1 VLIGGGA
8 LVLVLAVVSYFVF
21 RDKEPGPEVP
31 PSTVAGTPDP
41 ALVRQLLD
49 SKAQL
54 AKKNLEDKDFRTA
67 LAQADEILGQDPA
80 HAEAIQV
87 KQGAQKALQDVEAA
101 VAATRRAIEGNDM
114 KAAAAGLQRIFDTD
128 PKNPAA
134 AEFST
139 RLNQFFRGQAD
150 AARRDMTDAQ
160 RQADRQKA
168 SSQPDYAAGGALGR
182 EAEALLRSNE
192 FAQATRKFAE
202 ARDAYDRARRA
213 ALRPATPPPTLAPV
227 ATAPPETLPPTTIA
241 MATPTPEPA
250 TPPPDEVEKA
260 QIRQLAQAFQQ
271 AMQAKDPGQLR
282 TLKPDLSG
290 READALKRS
299 AAVSVTMRV
308 ADIDLKGDSATVM
321 LSRTDGLPDGKTL
334 RLQQTL
340 VLAKRGGRWV
350 IVRMAA
356 QPIGQ

>member
-1 VLIGGGA
+1 
-8 LVLVLAVVSYFVF
+8 
-21 RDKEPGPEVP
+21 
-31 PSTVAGTPDP
+31 
-41 ALVRQLLD
+41 
-49 SKAQL
+49 
-54 AKKNLEDKDFRTA
+54 
-67 LAQADEILGQDPA
+67 
-80 HAEAIQV
+80 
-87 KQGAQKALQDVEAA
+87 
-101 VAATRRAIEGNDM
+101 
-114 KAAAAGLQRIFDTD
+114 
-128 PKNPAA
+128 
-134 AEFST
+134 
-139 RLNQFFRGQAD
+139 
-150 AARRDMTDAQ
+150 MTDAQ